1 MSCPEPSGDALPATI
16 PTPGGPALT
25 PPALIFSITVT
36 GILGNAIVGPAIPD
50 ILQDFGQ
57 PDSRAGLFVA
67 ALSFPGIVVA
77 PVIGILA
84 DRFGR
89 RTVLLPCLVTFGSA
103 GLLGAAAPTFPLLVG
118 SRLLQG
124 FGAAGLINLAV
135 VLIGDNWGGLDRARL
150 LGRNAAI
157 LTLSL
162 AVLPPI
168 GGGLTA
174 LGGWRLAFMPYGLAL
189 VTAILLW
196 RRLDQARP
204 ADPGSVGSQVRATV
218 GNLRQLVV
226 AATIG
231 VGFVVFMLI
240 FGLFLTTL
248 PVHLGRELD
257 LGAGARG
264 LVIGVPAVT
273 SMASAL
279 NLARLRHRFGI
290 ARLLSVAPLMFV
302 IGFVLIGTTGSLAV
316 VVVGALVYGLGEGLM
331 IPVLQDIVV
340 GSSPP
345 ETRAA
350 ITAVWV
356 GSVRAGQT
364 VGPLA
369 AGAISG
375 ATSTATT
382 FVWGA
387 VLATALMVVMA
398 SIRLA
403 RRAQAAMA

>member
-1 MSCPEPSGDALPATI
+1 MAQ
-16 PTPGGPALT
+16 PGSSWT

-50 ILQDFGQ
+50 ILDDFGQ

-89 RTVLLPCLVTFGSA
+89 RAVLLPCLMIFGTA
-103 GLLGAAAPTFPLLVG
+103 GLLGAAAPTFAVLVG
-118 SRLLQG
+118 FRLLQG

-135 VLIGDNWGGLDRARL
+135 VLIGDNWRGLDRSRL
-150 LGRNAAI
+150 LGRNAAV

-168 GGGLTA
+168 GGGLTS
-174 LGGWRLAFMPYGLAL
+174 LGGWRLSYAPYGLAL
-189 VTAILLW
+189 VTAALLW
-196 RRLDQARP
+196 HRLDHTTP
-204 ADPGSVGSQVRATV
+204 SDPGTLRAQLHATSLS
-218 GNLRQLVV
+218 LRRLVV

-231 VGFVVFMLI
+231 TGFVMFLLI

-248 PVHLGRELD
+248 PVHLGRELG
-257 LGAGARG
+257 LGAAARG

-273 SMASAL
+273 SMAAAL
-279 NLARLRHRFGI
+279 NLARLRRRFGV
-290 ARLLSVAPLMFV
+290 ARLVSAAPLTFV
-302 IGFVLIGTTGSLAV
+302 VGFVLIGTTGSLGV
-316 VVVGALVYGLGEGLM
+316 VVAGALMYGVGEGLL
-331 IPVLQDIVV
+331 IPMLQDIVV
-340 GSSPP
+340 GASPT

-350 ITAVWV
+350 LTAVWV

-369 AGAISG
+369 ASAVAG
-375 ATSTATT
+375 ATSTAAT

-387 VLATALMVVMA
+387 VLAAALLVAMSLV
-398 SIRLA
+398 RLG
-403 RRAQAAMA
+403 RRAEAAMA